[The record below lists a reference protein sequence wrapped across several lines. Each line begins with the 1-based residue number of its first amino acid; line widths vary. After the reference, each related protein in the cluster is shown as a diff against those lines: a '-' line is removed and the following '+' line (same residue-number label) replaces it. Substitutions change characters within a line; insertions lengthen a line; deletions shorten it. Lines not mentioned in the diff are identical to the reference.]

1 MRCAARAKFLWQR
14 DDNLATNTVAAI
26 SSGPGKP
33 LEEPLTDRVEPFID
47 KVSVEAASPP
57 ARFQT
62 FSSLRYLDFRYLW
75 TGTFM
80 MSAGQWIQQ
89 VTLGWLVYDL
99 TGNSMLLGALNGLR
113 ALPFLVTGPMA
124 GVAADRMDRKKLL
137 LRTQWILVVTALV
150 MGSVVASGWLR
161 VWHIFLF
168 TLVTGIAWT
177 FTEPVRQSMIPSL
190 VPKKELA
197 NAIALNSGGF
207 NLMKIIGPAL
217 GGGMI
222 ALFGASGNF
231 FVQAVAYIGVL
242 FMIYWMHVPP
252 TPDEARQSS
261 ALANLKEGFVYVW
274 STPAVLALMTLAY
287 VPRIFAV
294 PYQTLMPVFQ
304 KDVLKVGPE
313 GLGLL
318 MAAPGLGALLAVL
331 VLASV
336 ANRLRRQGLFL
347 VVSILIL
354 ASFLIL
360 FSQIKSFPLAL
371 ITLVAAGV
379 FQMLFLASTNTL
391 LQLTVPDKL
400 RGRVMSLYM
409 LDRGFMPAGAL
420 FAGITA
426 HFIGAPSTV
435 ATMGG
440 IVIVL
445 TLLVAWRVPALRN
458 L

>member
-1 MRCAARAKFLWQR
+1 MKSDHWFASAQNRTSLEEQ
-14 DDNLATNTVAAI
+14 LTEQVAA
-26 SSGPGKP
+26 P
-33 LEEPLTDRVEPFID
+33 
-47 KVSVEAASPP
+47 AAADS
-57 ARFQT
+57 AGWRFQT
-62 FSSLRYLDFRYLW
+62 FSSLRHIDFRYLC

-89 VTLGWLVYDL
+89 VTLGWLVYDM

-137 LRTQWILVVTALV
+137 LRTQQVLIITAVL
-150 MGSVVASGWLR
+150 MGSLVTSGHLQ

-168 TLVTGIAWT
+168 TLITGVAWT
-177 FTEPVRQSMIPSL
+177 FTEPVRQSMIPSM
-190 VPKKELA
+190 VPKADLA

-217 GGGMI
+217 GGGLI
-222 ALFGASGNF
+222 ALFGAGGNF
-231 FVQAVAYIGVL
+231 FVQAVAYVGVL
-242 FMIYWMHVPP
+242 MMIYWMHVPP
-252 TPDEARQSS
+252 TPAEARRSS
-261 ALANLKEGFVYVW
+261 AMANLKEGFAYVW

-287 VPRIFAV
+287 VPRVFAV

-318 MAAPGLGALLAVL
+318 MAAPGVGAVAAVLLLASL
-331 VLASV
+331 SS
-336 ANRLRRQGLFL
+336 RMRRQGIFL
-347 VVSILIL
+347 VASIVIL
-354 ASFLIL
+354 GLFLIL
-360 FSQIKSFPLAL
+360 FSRITYFPLAL
-371 ITLVAAGV
+371 VSLIAVGV
-379 FQMLFLASTNTL
+379 FQMFFLASTNTI
-391 LQLTVPDKL
+391 LQLIVPDEL

-420 FAGITA
+420 FAGVTA
-426 HFIGAPSTV
+426 HLIGAPATV
-435 ATMGG
+435 ATMGA

-445 TLLVAWRVPALRN
+445 VLIVAWRVPAIRAL
-458 L
+458 